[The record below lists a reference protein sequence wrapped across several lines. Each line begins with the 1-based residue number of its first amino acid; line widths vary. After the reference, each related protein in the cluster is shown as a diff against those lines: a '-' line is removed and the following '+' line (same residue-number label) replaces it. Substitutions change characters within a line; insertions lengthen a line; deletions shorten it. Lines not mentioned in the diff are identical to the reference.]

1 VVTTG
6 IVVAPI
12 TEVLTVVA
20 GNVVGNSRS
29 RIVVVVVQVGQ
40 LVVALVV
47 VVGIVVVVV
56 VVVVA
61 VVVVAIVVDAL
72 VVVTP

>member
-1 VVTTG
+1 VVG
-6 IVVAPI
+6 
-12 TEVLTVVA
+12 
-20 GNVVGNSRS
+20 GDVVGNSRS
-29 RIVVVVVQVGQ
+29 RIVVVVGIDCCPGPQVGQ
-40 LVVALVV
+40 VVVAPVV